1 MATRYHIT
9 LPEPERARGP
19 EPALSFS
26 ANGADA
32 FADEVRAALSDP
44 GWIGRWHHMQEDP
57 DEVEEA
63 VLAVDR
69 NAVVRGEQR
78 DLKIDLTVITTLPGN
93 ILRHRMGMLAG
104 KHWQLHNVT
113 AA

>member
-9 LPEPERARGP
+9 LPDPELARGP
-19 EPALSFS
+19 EPALSFH

-32 FADEVRAALSDP
+32 FAEEVAAALRDP
-44 GWIGRWHHMQEDP
+44 AWIGRWHAMQEDP
-57 DEVEEA
+57 DEVDPA
-63 VLAVDR
+63 VLVVDR
-69 NAVVRGEQR
+69 SATVTGAQR
-78 DLKIDLTVITTLPGN
+78 DLKIDLTVTTDLPGT

-104 KHWQLHNVT
+104 NHWQLRNVT